1 MGKESMPMLT
11 EINIH
16 LSAWIVSCA
25 RPPPIVLLCPGYLTW
40 VSTYSKYVSYIHLK
54 HHQTSEKTG
63 TGASIHPLSLY
74 LLQVCFQRSARRF
87 VPAIVPLSCLD
98 RGRTNMERSIRSLPA
113 QTVTGHSLRPSVH
126 VSRSPAFTKHPI
138 DDNRVGM
145 AGLIVILKRY
155 TAPAYTSLGLPYS
168 LVAIDKSRRGGF
180 EGYGRS
186 QSLLP
191 WRVETFLAA
200 ALPVQN
206 SQGLCCGWL
215 ESLWIVDRVLHDIS
229 LDVLIGLTF
238 WHFYVSTE
246 ALNIKYSNCGLC
258 WWNFRRLCFTL
269 FLILRRHF
277 HLSDSDL

>member
-1 MGKESMPMLT
+1 MLT

-74 LLQVCFQRSARRF
+74 LLQVCFQSSARRF
-87 VPAIVPLSCLD
+87 VPVIVPLSCLD

-155 TAPAYTSLGLPYS
+155 TAPAYTSLGTTVLTCGYRQEPKRRLRGIWPFPKLAAVKGGNVSGSSPASTEQPRLVLWVVGVVVDRRQGSPRYFVRCPYWS
-168 LVAIDKSRRGGF
+168 
-180 EGYGRS
+180 Y
-186 QSLLP
+186 
-191 WRVETFLAA
+191 FLA
-200 ALPVQN
+200 
-206 SQGLCCGWL
+206 
-215 ESLWIVDRVLHDIS
+215 
-229 LDVLIGLTF
+229 
-238 WHFYVSTE
+238 
-246 ALNIKYSNCGLC
+246 
-258 WWNFRRLCFTL
+258 
-269 FLILRRHF
+269 FLRQYW
-277 HLSDSDL
+277 SA